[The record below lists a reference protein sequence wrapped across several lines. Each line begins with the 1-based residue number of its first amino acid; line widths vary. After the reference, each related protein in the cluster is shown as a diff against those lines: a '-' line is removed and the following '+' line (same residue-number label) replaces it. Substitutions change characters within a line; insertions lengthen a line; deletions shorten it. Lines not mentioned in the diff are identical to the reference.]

1 MKKRQNGMV
10 RMRKPKSPT
19 IYSPMYTK
27 MLAFEETPN
36 PTAYYSICNKN
47 QFALNDFAF
56 IHVPPQLKIFFKSN
70 SQKKQHKPT

>member
-27 MLAFEETPN
+27 MLAFEETRIQQ
-36 PTAYYSICNKN
+36 PTIQFVIKN